1 MSIRVLKP
9 GSFTTIQDAGRWGSQ
24 QFGVSASGPMD
35 EISHRIANLLVGNP
49 QSAATLE
56 VTLLGPALCFEAEAA
71 VAVAGGAPNVRLD
84 GAPVPAGRT
93 LHVGR
98 GEVLTVKDLACGARC
113 YVAVGGGIVVPEV
126 LGSCATH
133 VRSRLG
139 GLLGRPLRSGDTLQ
153 IGRPPAAAGRPWA
166 ARSAQWSVS
175 SYELARLHSADPIRV
190 LRGRHEAR
198 FPTGVRSAFYQ
209 ERFLI
214 TTQSDRMGF
223 RLRAASA
230 ALASDAAA
238 ISEGVS
244 FGTVQLPPDGHPIV
258 LMADRQPTGGYPCIA
273 NVITA
278 DLPRLAQCRP
288 GQSISFEEVTLES
301 AYEALQVQE
310 EFLRRLALS
319 LQVA

>member
-1 MSIRVLKP
+1 MNIRVLKP

-24 QFGVSASGPMD
+24 QLGVSASGPMD
-35 EISHRIANLLVGNP
+35 EVSHRIANLLVGNP
-49 QSAATLE
+49 PAAATLE
-56 VTLLGPALCFEAEAA
+56 VTLLGPVLGFDVDAV
-71 VAVAGGAPNVRLD
+71 VAVVGGTPNVRLD
-84 GAPVPAGRT
+84 GSPVPAART
-93 LHVGR
+93 LQVTS
-98 GEVLTVKDLACGARC
+98 GEVLTVKDLARGARC
-113 YVAVGGGIVVPEV
+113 YIAVAGGIVVPEV

-133 VRSRLG
+133 ARSRLG
-139 GLLGRPLRSGDTLQ
+139 GLLGRPLRSGDVLQ
-153 IGRPPAAAGRPWA
+153 VGRAAAAAGRPWA
-166 ARSAQWSVS
+166 ARAAHWSVS
-175 SYELARLHSADPIRV
+175 SYELARLHSPDPIRV

-198 FPTGVRSAFYQ
+198 FPAGVRDAFYQ

-223 RLRAASA
+223 RLRAGSA
-230 ALASDAAA
+230 ALASHTAA

-288 GQSISFEEVTLES
+288 GESISFEQVTLER
-301 AYEALQVQE
+301 AYEALRGQE

-319 LQVA
+319 LQAA